1 MRKLDI
7 KLFIGLLIILPFAFS
22 ACVKDKVT
30 RTYTIYT
37 PIYKSKTAVLAE
49 VGSRSAST
57 VKNPGKIYQYGTYIF
72 LNEIG
77 QGVHVIDNANPSSPV
92 RVAFIN
98 IPGNLDVAV
107 SNNTL
112 YADMYT
118 DMLAIDITN
127 PLHASVKKKI
137 ADAFPERNW
146 GYGFTADPANYIV
159 DWVKKDTTVSADD
172 NNYCMNCQFFNA
184 SPASAASSAPKS
196 TTGVGGSMARFAIVN
211 DFLYAVN
218 TFSLAAYDIANR
230 NDPQKKRQ
238 QTLPFT
244 IETVYPFQDK
254 LFLGSSSG
262 MFIFDISSPD
272 TLQYRSTFSHA
283 KACDPVIA
291 DNSYAY
297 ITLRTGTFCGG
308 NTSNQLDVV
317 NVENVVS
324 PRLIK
329 TYQLTNPQGLSKE
342 GNMLWVCDGKDGVKL
357 FNASVPSNLV
367 LLKTISGIDAYDVIL
382 SSPGKM
388 IVTAKE
394 GLYQYDYSNLNDIRL
409 LSKIAIKW
417 F

>member
-7 KLFIGLLIILPFAFS
+7 KLFIGLLIILPLAFS

-30 RTYTIYT
+30 RTYTMYK
-37 PIYKSKTAVLAE
+37 PVYKSKTAVLAE
-49 VGSRSAST
+49 VGSRAAST
-57 VKNPGKIYQYGTYIF
+57 VKKPGKIYQYGHYIF

-77 QGVHVIDNANPSSPV
+77 QGVHVIDNTNPSSPL

-118 DMLAIDITN
+118 DMLAIDITD
-127 PLHASVKKKI
+127 PMHASVKKKV

-146 GYGFTADPANYIV
+146 GNGIVADPANYIV
-159 DWVKKDTTVSADD
+159 DWIKKDTTVNADD
-172 NNYCMNCQFFNA
+172 NNYCINCQFF
-184 SPASAASSAPKS
+184 SSTNSSPKS
-196 TTGVGGSMARFAIVN
+196 TTGIGGSMARFAIVN

-244 IETVYPFQDK
+244 IETIYPFQDK

-262 MFIFDISSPD
+262 MFIFDISRPD
-272 TLQYRSTFSHA
+272 TLQYRSAFSHA
-283 KACDPVIA
+283 NACDPVIA
-291 DNSYAY
+291 DDSYAY
-297 ITLRTGTFCGG
+297 ITLRTGTTCGG
-308 NTSNQLDVV
+308 STSNQLDVV
-317 NVENVVS
+317 NVENISS
-324 PRLIK
+324 PRLIR

-357 FNASVPSNLV
+357 FNAASPANLV

-409 LSKIAIKW
+409 LSKISIKW